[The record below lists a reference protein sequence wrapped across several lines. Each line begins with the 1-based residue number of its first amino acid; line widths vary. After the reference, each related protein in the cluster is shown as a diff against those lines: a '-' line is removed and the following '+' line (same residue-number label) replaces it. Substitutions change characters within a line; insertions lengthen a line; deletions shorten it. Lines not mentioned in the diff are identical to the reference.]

1 MNLPDAFEYILL
13 FDLFD
18 VPTSANTS
26 VWTTHPFGY
35 DAIPSVKSSSKAKK
49 MLQNGILLIDYN
61 GELFDSLGR
70 KITSSP

>member
-1 MNLPDAFEYILL
+1 MNLPDAFEYFLL

-70 KITSSP
+70 KVTSL